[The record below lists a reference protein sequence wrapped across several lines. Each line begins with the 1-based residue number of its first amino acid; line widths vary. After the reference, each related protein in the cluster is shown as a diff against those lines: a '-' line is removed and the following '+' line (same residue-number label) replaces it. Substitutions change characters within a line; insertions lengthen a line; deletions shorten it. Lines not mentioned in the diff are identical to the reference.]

1 MLLLAVA
8 DGAGTAASADEG
20 AELACRTF
28 IQLARRYIDDGG
40 LVEDLQRTTV
50 RKWLASMAYVLALDT
65 MAKKRPYED
74 HSCTF
79 IGALVGD
86 SAASFL
92 QLGDGAIVVKD
103 VVGKGW
109 QYIFWPQHGEHANM
123 TNFVVNADALQSF
136 EFRSLQYSVD
146 EVAIFTDGL
155 ENLLLRRA
163 EKTVHAPFF
172 ESAFAFVGQ
181 SSCAGLDEGLSDQLR
196 EYLSSDVLTQKTN
209 DDMTLILASKRPNGA
224 R

>member
-28 IQLARRYIDDGG
+28 IQLAGRYIDDGG
-40 LVEDLQRTTV
+40 LVEDLQRATV

-123 TNFVVNADALQSF
+123 TNFV
-136 EFRSLQYSVD
+136 E
-146 EVAIFTDGL
+146 IG
-155 ENLLLRRA
+155 RA
-163 EKTVHAPFF
+163 HV
-172 ESAFAFVGQ
+172 
-181 SSCAGLDEGLSDQLR
+181 
-196 EYLSSDVLTQKTN
+196 
-209 DDMTLILASKRPNGA
+209 
-224 R
+224 